1 MTLAMQAA
9 AAGAQGAQCAP
20 MERADSAA
28 TIATTDDPDSDEALM
43 LAYARGDVAAFAR
56 LYDRHE
62 GGVYRFIARCVVQQ
76 SGSGV
81 VDELH
86 QDVWFSV
93 TRQAS
98 RYEPSARFTTWL
110 YTIARHRVIDHV
122 RQFKPIQG
130 PMQSLDDEHGAN
142 LVEHLAA
149 DAANEPLQQV
159 QTRQQAQAFL
169 AAIDELPPDQ
179 REAFLL
185 QAEAGMSLEDIASAT
200 GVGAETAKSRLRY
213 ARNKLRQALAAW
225 L

>member
-1 MTLAMQAA
+1 
-9 AAGAQGAQCAP
+9 
-20 MERADSAA
+20 
-28 TIATTDDPDSDEALM
+28 M
-43 LAYARGDVAAFAR
+43 LAYARGEVQAFAQ

-62 GGVYRFIARCVVQQ
+62 GGVHRFIARCVVAL

-86 QDVWFSV
+86 QETWLVV

-122 RQFKPIQG
+122 RRLKPTQG
-130 PMQSLDDEHGAN
+130 PMRSLDDEDEAA
-142 LVEHLAA
+142 LADALAA
-149 DAANEPLQQV
+149 DAANEPLRQLE
-159 QTRQQAQAFL
+159 TRQRALAF
-169 AAIDELPPDQ
+169 AAAVEQLPTEQ

-185 QAEAGMSLEDIASAT
+185 QAEGGMSLEEIATAT
-200 GVGAETAKSRLRY
+200 GVGMETAKSRLRY
-213 ARNKLRQALAAW
+213 ARAKLRQALAAW